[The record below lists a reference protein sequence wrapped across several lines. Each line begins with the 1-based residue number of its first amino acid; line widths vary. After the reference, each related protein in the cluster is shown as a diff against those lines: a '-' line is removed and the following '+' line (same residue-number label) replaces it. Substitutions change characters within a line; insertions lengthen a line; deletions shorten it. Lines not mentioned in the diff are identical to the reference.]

1 MQHEIFCHIIFSLN
15 FFSFY
20 SDIIDKK
27 SDEKEKDNLQYSAA
41 QINPKNYYK
50 YQEEEII
57 EILKAKKVKD
67 KIITMGESGISFT
80 TFITRGKY
88 KLMRLLGKRGIDF
101 KYLFEHS
108 ELMAAED
115 LSNYISEL
123 EKIYINYG
131 FSDANDNIEYK
142 SRFFDSEKQQGESL
156 GIPTLEK
163 Y

>member
-41 QINPKNYYK
+41 QISPKNYYK

-67 KIITMGESGISFT
+67 KIITLGESGISFT

-101 KYLFEHS
+101 KYL
-108 ELMAAED
+108 
-115 LSNYISEL
+115 Y
-123 EKIYINYG
+123 
-131 FSDANDNIEYK
+131 
-142 SRFFDSEKQQGESL
+142 
-156 GIPTLEK
+156 
-163 Y
+163 